1 MQKIIPSEY
10 HRTVRALEA
19 LLRLTYPEVR
29 GHGRYNAFGPP
40 KYALTLRDQV
50 IASGDDK
57 LAVYREAL
65 EHMKALDRLRGTHA
79 SVR

>member
-1 MQKIIPSEY
+1 MPTTILSDY
-10 HRTVRALEA
+10 YTAVRALEKT
-19 LLRLTYPEVR
+19 LHVSYPEIK
-29 GHGRYNAFGPP
+29 GCGWYNAFGSP
-40 KYALTLRDQV
+40 KYTLTLGDQI

-57 LAVYREAL
+57 VAVYREAL